1 METNEKVS
9 KVIEL
14 VQYFDKNDWDNFS
27 KLLYKVRRPEMQP
40 YKNPIS
46 TNQDAYELQQR
57 IVQLCID
64 FIKERNLTDIY
75 EVTFNADNLNESA
88 LYGEWTP
95 ATDSYL
101 SLIGSQQED
110 DSRYPVRKI
119 IAESY

>member
-46 TNQDAYELQQR
+46 TNQDAY
-57 IVQLCID
+57 
-64 FIKERNLTDIY
+64 
-75 EVTFNADNLNESA
+75 
-88 LYGEWTP
+88 
-95 ATDSYL
+95 
-101 SLIGSQQED
+101 
-110 DSRYPVRKI
+110 
-119 IAESY
+119 